1 MLLTTKLN
9 DTAHKMMWS
18 EAVHTCNHMQK
29 SMATTG
35 STNIPFEILYGEKPK
50 IIGSF
55 SEFGRITYITKRGN
69 IQVQM
74 KYNTCKDI
82 MVCYAYNNKIYAY
95 KLYNPDIKRAVMTR
109 DINWAELKTI
119 DPAETMKMF
128 LDLNKDDM
136 VPGIEECKTP
146 KSEPEYNLPV
156 HVIPDE
162 V

>member
-55 SEFGRITYITKRGN
+55 SDFGRIGYVTKREN
-69 IQVQM
+69 FKKQMTEKHLRQSWWDIPIIIQGVRTSCATQ
-74 KYNTCKDI
+74 KQ
-82 MVCYAYNNKIYAY
+82 
-95 KLYNPDIKRAVMTR
+95 R
-109 DINWAELKTI
+109 E
-119 DPAETMKMF
+119 
-128 LDLNKDDM
+128 
-136 VPGIEECKTP
+136 
-146 KSEPEYNLPV
+146 S
-156 HVIPDE
+156 
-162 V
+162 